1 MTQKVPSPGPELL
14 RLVRARFIERH
25 TSLHAWCR
33 TNSVSHSYANGALSG
48 RLDFPA
54 AKRLRSRILIAV
66 GLRDA

>member
-1 MTQKVPSPGPELL
+1 MTSKVPIPGPELL
-14 RLVRARFIERH
+14 RLVRARFIERR

-33 TNSVSHSYANGALSG
+33 LNGVSHSYANGALSG

-54 AKRLRSRILIAV
+54 ARRLRARIIAAT